1 MVVEKGMETGVVAA
15 RSIGC
20 GFMRVEEE
28 GSIGPRGDVV
38 VLVSRGRRFKA
49 NGVRDRDG
57 S

>member
-49 NGVRDRDG
+49 NGVRDKDG